1 MIKERV
7 IEIADYKGITKE
19 KFFEILGMTSANFRG
34 SARNTPLNSNAIENI
49 LSKFP
54 EISPDWLLTGS
65 GPMLRPEPKN
75 LTQETEP
82 TPDKYEK
89 LEKDIKKLTHDL
101 SKKCIDLTTTLAEQQ
116 TRLTEIISS
125 QQRIIEELTKK
136 D

>member
-65 GPMLRPEPKN
+65 GHMLRTEPKKS
-75 LTQETEP
+75 TEEEQSP
-82 TPDKYEK
+82 PDKYDQ
-89 LEKDIKKLTHDL
+89 LEKEIRKLTHDL
-101 SKKCIDLTTTLAEQQ
+101 SKKCIDLTATLAEQQ